1 VTSEAMATTVLKMP
15 PAVPAASSTNASEI
29 FIRSKDDALP
39 GGAGPCRHV
48 IRIAP
53 LAFRYG
59 MAPGLG

>member
-1 VTSEAMATTVLKMP
+1 MATTVLKMP
-15 PAVPAASSTNASEI
+15 PAVPAASSTSASET

-39 GGAGPCRHV
+39 GGAGSPRHV

-59 MAPGLG
+59 MA